1 MPNEGNIRLSDGVV
15 ELPDG
20 RRFSPGQP
28 EWLATIERNYDADL
42 VLAGIEGDDVPDV
55 VQRALA
61 GEPVEPVERVAD
73 VADDAPRAPSPAPE
87 RAPAPDPLPG
97 PDAPRA
103 SMPEKPM
110 DRATRTALDRYRA
123 AVNPEHYGDV
133 TPTGAQGLFP
143 KPGAFGPTTVE
154 EATPR
159 RRTARVAGIGAIGG
173 LGLGTALGFYLDQ
186 RRNKSREDAP
196 VEMAAFRLNM
206 AAPEIEARYQVEAEK
221 LFDDMLGRPR
231 EMIQSEV
238 DDLNVI
244 LGTTTLSDV
253 QRAEYE
259 RQRIERFRELK
270 AARRKWSRIPSK
282 VSDEDAILYHWELA
296 QEQARENVDAQVAGE
311 LRDAQA
317 RSQPQEQPRSVR
329 QRRPDPPVPPAPVVE
344 APASVQAPDPVSDP
358 VPESSPDTSTR
369 RFRGWKGTAVST
381 VGGLGLGVIM
391 GKMLTNRNQ
400 GEQMADARYDMAPI
414 DPIPQGTY
422 KPSSSPP
429 VPSPRAQGPSPEFTR
444 EQVEAVQRQ
453 WLEEAAQKSSGGDVL
468 ARARAI
474 GERAGREQEK
484 AIVDELKRVVPTTE
498 PRMSYNPMLTSPQW
512 AALTPFLKTYGED
525 RDSLEQLA
533 REYGMEDD
541 AINRSRAA
549 QLATPRARA
558 ESVSRPRLNPQRI
571 DRLARDM
578 ADEGPAARF
587 DPDTLAAMWARHGD
601 YVEGSDI
608 PERWVP
614 LELSERGETAIE
626 GRTDNEKGQPARAV
640 GTQRRVER

>member
-1 MPNEGNIRLSDGVV
+1 MKLPLSGVLLRQLESRGAISGRRVDMAPRFRANVAVALTKDANGNVVPVMGPDRMPVFLWPKPRTGRAQGTFDWTPTRRQTLDSPGFKAWFQDAWREYENTGDVRHLYAVRGRPSAMYMPDTSDLAPGAVATPPEFAGGERPDVPRETRRGDAPTRPGGEPSDLEGVRANIQRTAPDGWSTMPNEGNIRLSDGVV

-55 VQRALA
+55 VHRALA

-87 RAPAPDPLPG
+87 RAPAPDPLPE

-311 LRDAQA
+311 LREAQA

-329 QRRPDPPVPPAPVVE
+329 QRRPDPPVSPAPAVE
-344 APASVQAPDPVSDP
+344 APAPVQAPDPVPDP
-358 VPESSPDTSTR
+358 VPESSPDTPTR

-422 KPSSSPP
+422 KPGTGNAPTQRTEEWNLSVCPP
-429 VPSPRAQGPSPEFTR
+429 G
-444 EQVEAVQRQ
+444 
-453 WLEEAAQKSSGGDVL
+453 
-468 ARARAI
+468 
-474 GERAGREQEK
+474 
-484 AIVDELKRVVPTTE
+484 VVP
-498 PRMSYNPMLTSPQW
+498 
-512 AALTPFLKTYGED
+512 
-525 RDSLEQLA
+525 
-533 REYGMEDD
+533 
-541 AINRSRAA
+541 
-549 QLATPRARA
+549 
-558 ESVSRPRLNPQRI
+558 
-571 DRLARDM
+571 
-578 ADEGPAARF
+578 
-587 DPDTLAAMWARHGD
+587 
-601 YVEGSDI
+601 
-608 PERWVP
+608 
-614 LELSERGETAIE
+614 
-626 GRTDNEKGQPARAV
+626 
-640 GTQRRVER
+640 RVHQGAG